1 MYSNKE
7 NVGILTALLVA
18 HGVCHAVVCPGSRNA
33 PIVHNLSVC
42 PHITCY
48 PVTDE
53 RSAGFYALGLSLALQ
68 APVAVCVTSGSA
80 LLNQA
85 PAASEA
91 FYQHAPV
98 VFISADRPAA
108 QIDQLMG
115 QTLPQPDALGRMVR
129 RAVSLPEPRDAA
141 ESVWCVR
148 MINEAFV
155 EMRRGAGGPVHINV
169 PISEPLFSFDSEK
182 LPEVRPITLHRA
194 DMGTAA
200 KDFFCGLAG
209 GKRLL
214 VCVGYS
220 ADSELRALMREDFP
234 FPVLSEVYGNSMQ
247 NIDEMLLRA
256 REDWDAYR
264 PDTIIY
270 IAGSF
275 VSKRMKQFLQQ
286 AEGARIVLVN
296 ADGQVSDPTMHA
308 TDIVEAPAAEVLAL
322 LAASARVTFTDSPYL
337 RKWKDLAAEVE
348 ARIASYSPAFSSFA
362 AVQALSQ
369 AAPDAVWHVGN
380 SSSVRL
386 ALSLHRAPLY
396 VNRGVNGIEGSL
408 STAAGY
414 SLTGGRTLCV
424 IGDLSFFYDQNALWN
439 TNLRG
444 NLRILL
450 LNNSGGSIFRTL
462 PGLEQSPARDA
473 LVMAEHHTSARGI
486 CGQCGVN
493 YRCASNEEELPAAID
508 WLLHTEGERPFL
520 LEVQADAAADEQ
532 MLRDFYQHITR

>member
-18 HGVCHAVVCPGSRNA
+18 HGIRHAVVCPGSRNA

-42 PHITCY
+42 PGMQCY

-53 RSAGFYALGLSLALQ
+53 RSAGFYALGLSLQLQ

-80 LLNQA
+80 LLNLA

-98 VFISADRPAA
+98 VFISADRPAR

-129 RAVSLPEPRDAA
+129 RAVSLPEPKDAA
-141 ESVWCVR
+141 ESTWCVR
-148 MINEAFV
+148 LVNEALM
-155 EMRRGAGGPVHINV
+155 EMRRGEGGPVHINV
-169 PISEPLFSFDSEK
+169 PISEPLFRFDSEK
-182 LPEVRPITLHRA
+182 LPEVQTISLHRA
-194 DMGTAA
+194 GMSNEAA
-200 KDFFCGLAG
+200 DFLRSIACSS
-209 GKRLL
+209 RLL

-220 ADSELRALMREDFP
+220 ADSGLRDMLRRDLP
-234 FPVLSEVYGNSMQ
+234 FPVLSEVYGISPRH
-247 NIDEMLLRA
+247 IDEMLLRA
-256 REDWDAYR
+256 RDKWADYR

-270 IAGSF
+270 IGGTF
-275 VSKRMKQFLQQ
+275 VSKRIKQFLQQ

-296 ADGQVSDPTMHA
+296 ADGQVADPTMHA
-308 TDIVEAPAAEVLAL
+308 TDIVEAPATDALAWL
-322 LAASARVTFTDSPYL
+322 IASAYL
-337 RKWKDLAAEVE
+337 TPPSEDFLRIWRRLAGEVE
-348 ARIASYSPAFSSFA
+348 AKTASYSPVFSSFA
-362 AVQALSQ
+362 AVRALSQ

-386 ALSLHRAPLY
+386 ALSLHHAPLY

-408 STAAGY
+408 STAAGW
-414 SLTGGRTLCV
+414 SLTGERTLCV

-450 LNNSGGSIFRTL
+450 INNSGGSIFRTL

-473 LVMAEHHTSARGI
+473 LVMARHSTGARGI
-486 CGQCGVN
+486 CEQCGVN
-493 YRCASNEEELPAAID
+493 YRRATCGEELPAAID
-508 WLLHTEGERPFL
+508 WLLHADGDRPFL
-520 LEVQADAAADEQ
+520 LEIVTDTATDEQ
-532 MLRDFYQHITR
+532 VLQDFYQHITR

>member
-7 NVGILTALLVA
+7 NVGILTAMLLA
-18 HGVCHAVVCPGSRNA
+18 HGVRHAVVCPGSRNA

-42 PHITCY
+42 PDMQCH

-80 LLNQA
+80 LLNLA

-98 VFISADRPAA
+98 VFISADRPAH
-108 QIDQLMG
+108 QIDQLLG

-129 RAVSLPEPRDAA
+129 RAVLLPEPKDATERA
-141 ESVWCVR
+141 WCIR
-148 MINEAFV
+148 LINEALV
-155 EMRRGAGGPVHINV
+155 EMRRGEGGPVHINV
-169 PISEPLFSFDSEK
+169 PISEPLFSFDSPQ
-182 LPEVRPITLHRA
+182 LPEVKPITLHRA
-194 DMGTAA
+194 GLSAEAMNL
-200 KDFFCGLAG
+200 FCGLIG
-209 GKRLL
+209 SPRLL

-220 ADSELRALMREDFP
+220 TDSELRALMRRHYP
-234 FPVLSEVYGNSMQ
+234 FPVLSEVYGHSMR

-256 REDWDAYR
+256 QDKWEEYR

-270 IAGSF
+270 IGGSF

-296 ADGQVSDPTMHA
+296 ADGQVADPTLRC
-308 TDIVEAPAAEVLAL
+308 TDVVEAPAAEVLEWL
-322 LAASARVTFTDSPYL
+322 DELARQGSDTEAYL
-337 RKWKDLAAEVE
+337 QVWQRLACETIV
-348 ARIASYSPAFSSFA
+348 RIDSYSPAFSSFA
-362 AVQALSQ
+362 AVKALSR
-369 AAPDAVWHVGN
+369 AARKEVWHVAN
-380 SSSVRL
+380 SSAVRL
-386 ALSLHRAPLY
+386 ALSLHRAPIF

-414 SLTGGRTLCV
+414 SLVGGRTICV

-439 TNLRG
+439 RAIGG

-473 LVMAEHHTSARGI
+473 LVMAEHYTSARGI
-486 CGQCGVN
+486 CEQCGVS
-493 YRCASNEEELPAAID
+493 YRCVSNEEELPAAVN
-508 WLLHTEGERPFL
+508 WLLHTDGERPFL
-520 LEVQADAAADEQ
+520 LEVQTDAATDEHV
-532 MLRDFYQHITR
+532 LRDFYQHITR